1 MSRQRRGLP
10 SQDLI
15 VKMGHGLADVRFYH
29 HHADSA
35 IDLAQDILQNV
46 RHAYGPSH
54 HTSIEMTELLSS
66 MYFAKGDQDASLAV
80 FGNNRNAAAAS
91 YTDQVSH
98 SNGKN
103 ITSSIAPSA
112 GQPATLFSSGVG
124 SMRAK
129 IESLL
134 RSYQRGGSV
143 IDNKGS
149 HPPENLIEKLS
160 KQLESSGGSTSI
172 GRGRSTQQQRMVQ
185 QQQGTTSFP
194 SHQQE
199 AKDFV
204 AQKQGPKSYSSEQQY
219 GGKGFSSQQQPGTKQ
234 FPSSYSGAKES
245 ASQQQQGSKEVSFHQ
260 QEAKVDGDSGR
271 GGGVGRN
278 ARMEA
283 A

>member
-35 IDLAQDILQNV
+35 IDLARDILHNV

-80 FGNNRNAAAAS
+80 FGNNRNAEAAS

-98 SNGKN
+98 SNDQN
-103 ITSSIAPSA
+103 VPSLVAQSSE
-112 GQPATLFSSGVG
+112 QPTTLFSSGVG

-143 IDNKGS
+143 IDDKGS
-149 HPPENLIEKLS
+149 HQPENLIEKLS
-160 KQLESSGGSTSI
+160 KQLESSGGSASMSR
-172 GRGRSTQQQRMVQ
+172 GRGKQQQRIVR
-185 QQQGTTSFP
+185 QQQGTTSLP
-194 SHQQE
+194 SYPQE
-199 AKDFV
+199 AKDFA
-204 AQKQGPKSYSSEQQY
+204 AQKPGPKSYTSEQQH
-219 GGKGFSSQQQPGTKQ
+219 GGKSSGSQQQPGTKQ
-234 FPSSYSGAKES
+234 FPSSHSGAKDS
-245 ASQQQQGSKEVSFHQ
+245 ASQQQQSSKNFSFNHQDAKEV
-260 QEAKVDGDSGR
+260 GDSGR
-271 GGGVGRN
+271 GGGMGKD